1 MVILQFLKSVCPVWV
16 CLAVAMAISALAY
29 GQVDGAYLYGTDDS
43 LFFLWRYGFY
53 GLVSLGCVVLGAR
66 LPLYKLAR
74 FWNRIWAVALGIVC
88 YVPVVAFLLEEI
100 WFYVHSGR
108 VALWWGPN
116 TKPLDIGYLYAFKVD
131 SFAQVKL
138 LGTSVVEVD
147 QYTITN
153 LFGDFCL
160 YVLGLLP
167 TLLLFGA
174 LLTMMGIL
182 IWRTMRSKDKFTR
195 FVCGYILLYFTSNIL
210 VNTLFALN
218 ASPFIPSLFVFVS
231 YSPKYQLL
239 WGLLLGVVLGL
250 LRQRELTN
258 ISKKEPNLPIL

>member
-1 MVILQFLKSVCPVWV
+1 MLQFLKSVRPVWV

-29 GQVDGAYLYGTDDS
+29 TQVDGSYLYGTDDN
-43 LFFLWRYGFY
+43 LFFFWRYGFY
-53 GLVSLGCVVLGAR
+53 GLLSLGCVALGAW

-74 FWNRIWAVALGIVC
+74 FWKGIRAVVLGIVC
-88 YVPVVAFLLEEI
+88 YLPVAYYWVEEV

-116 TKPLDIGYLYAFKVD
+116 TEPDGMGYLYAFKEA
-131 SFAQVKL
+131 SFSQVKV
-138 LGTSVVEVD
+138 LGTSNVAVNQSIVTD
-147 QYTITN
+147 

-160 YVLGLLP
+160 YVLGFLP

-174 LLTMMGIL
+174 LLSMMGVL
-182 IWRTMRSKDKFTR
+182 IWRTAHRKDKFTR
-195 FVCGYILLYFTSNIL
+195 FVCGYILLYFTSNSL
-210 VNTLFALN
+210 LNTLFALN
-218 ASPFIPSLFVFVS
+218 ASPFVPSLFVFVS

-250 LRQRELTN
+250 LRQGELTN
-258 ISKKEPNLPIL
+258 IPKIKPNLPIL